1 MGYPRPNS
9 HLYGGY
15 TLDPEAVKVLQVFV
29 ERVWQSYLTGK
40 PLSREFCYPTL
51 KNDWRQNLYYRFYK
65 DYLYGNVE
73 YEFDIDGES
82 LEKPTPRQLLTLKSK
97 FSKEV

>member
-1 MGYPRPNS
+1 MGYSRPNS

-51 KNDWRQNLYYRFYK
+51 KNDWKQNLYYRFYK

-73 YEFDIDGES
+73 YEFDVDGES
-82 LEKPTPRQLLTLKSK
+82 LEKPTTRQLLTLKSK